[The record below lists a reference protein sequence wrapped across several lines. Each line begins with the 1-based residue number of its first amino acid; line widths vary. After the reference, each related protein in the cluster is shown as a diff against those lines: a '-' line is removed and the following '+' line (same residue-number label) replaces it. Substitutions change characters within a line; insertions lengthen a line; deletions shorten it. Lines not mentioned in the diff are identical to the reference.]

1 LKEARGDAMKD
12 ILKVGIFMT
21 LALAVLGYLILRAEQ
36 IRLFAPRGAHFVARF
51 ESVAGLD
58 DQSAIR
64 VAGVR
69 VGRVDGIELRGGEAL
84 VGLLLER
91 DVTLPEGTRAEIAN
105 LGLLGDK
112 YVELVLGPEG
122 APPLREGAVIPGVP
136 TTGID
141 DVITSIGQV
150 AESLR
155 SVTGQL
161 SGEREVEGP
170 LGRLV
175 VNLESTSA
183 QLRDLIGSNRDQLD
197 ATFANFE
204 AVSASLAHELPALT
218 RHLGDLLEEVRLV
231 VAENRGPMRDGL
243 ANVEK
248 VTDDLQISVRN
259 LNDISGR
266 LARGEGTLGKL
277 LTSEEAHDELVAA
290 LESVQGGVDTLSS
303 TLGRVNKL
311 RLDLAL
317 QGFYLQDAEAT
328 HGSFSLDV
336 DPQSGRLYR
345 VAVVDD
351 PAGRLRTKTQTI
363 TTTRSDGSVETE
375 VIENQTV
382 EDKTSIS
389 ALFGFPVGERYR
401 LWAGLVESRFGVQLD
416 YEPHERWNVSLE
428 AFDFDRQREL
438 DPHLRLTA
446 AWRPLEHFYLLG
458 GYDDPLVSDRDSL
471 FVGAG
476 IRWRDDDL
484 KYLLGSIPRF

>member
-1 LKEARGDAMKD
+1 MKD
-12 ILKVGIFMT
+12 TLKVGIFMT
-21 LALAVLGYLILRAEQ
+21 LALVALGYLILRAEQ
-36 IRLFAPRGAHFVARF
+36 IRLFAPRGDRFLARF

-64 VAGVR
+64 LSGVR
-69 VGRVDGIELRGGEAL
+69 VGRVEGIELRGSDAL

-91 DVTLPEGTRAEIAN
+91 DVTLTEGATASIQN

-112 YVELVLGPEG
+112 YVEIEPGPPD
-122 APPLREGAVIPGVP
+122 APPLPQGAIIPGLAS
-136 TTGID
+136 TSID
-141 DVITSIGQV
+141 DVITSIGFV
-150 AESLR
+150 AESMR
-155 SVTGQL
+155 NITGQL
-161 SGEREVEGP
+161 TGELEVQGP

-183 QLRDLIGSNRDQLD
+183 QLRDLIGNNREQLD

-204 AVSASLAHELPALT
+204 AVSASLARELPRLSGQLA
-218 RHLGDLLEEVRLV
+218 DLLAEVRGV
-231 VAENRGPMRDGL
+231 VAENRGTLHQGL
-243 ANVEK
+243 ANVET
-248 VTDDLQISVRN
+248 VTEDLQVSVRN
-259 LNDISGR
+259 LNEISGR

-277 LTSEEAHDELVAA
+277 LTSEQAHDELVSA
-290 LESVQGGVDTLSS
+290 LESVQGGVESLTS
-303 TLGRVNKL
+303 TLGRVDKL

-317 QGFYLQDAEAT
+317 QGFYLPDAEGT
-328 HGSFSLDV
+328 HGSFSIDV

-375 VIENQTV
+375 VIENRTV
-382 EDKTSIS
+382 EDKTTLS
-389 ALFGFPVGERYR
+389 AMFGFPVGERYR
-401 LWAGLVESRFGVQLD
+401 LWAGLLESRFGVQVD
-416 YEPHERWNVSLE
+416 YRPAERWNLSVE
-428 AFDFDRQREL
+428 AFDFDRPEEL

-458 GYDDPLVSDRDSL
+458 GYDDPLASERDSL

-476 IRWRDDDL
+476 VRWRDDDL

>member
-1 LKEARGDAMKD
+1 MKD
-12 ILKVGIFMT
+12 TLKVGIFMT
-21 LALAVLGYLILRAEQ
+21 LALGALGYLILRAEQ
-36 IRLFAPRGAHFVARF
+36 IRLFAPRGAHYTARF

-64 VAGVR
+64 IAGVR
-69 VGRVDGIELRGGEAL
+69 VGRVEGIELRGREAL

-91 DVTLPEGTRAEIAN
+91 DVTLTAGSRAEIQN

-112 YVELVLGPEG
+112 YVEIVPGPQDAPVLP
-122 APPLREGAVIPGVP
+122 EGAVIPGVP
-136 TTGID
+136 TTSID
-141 DVITSIGQV
+141 DVITSIGRV

-161 SGEREVEGP
+161 TGELEVQGP

-175 VNLESTSA
+175 VNLEATSA

-204 AVSASLAHELPALT
+204 AVSASLARELPALSKN
-218 RHLGDLLEEVRLV
+218 LADLLQEVRGV
-231 VAENRGPMRDGL
+231 VAENRGTLHEGL
-243 ANVEK
+243 ANVET
-248 VTDDLQISVRN
+248 VTEDLQVSVRN
-259 LNDISGR
+259 LNEISGR

-290 LESVQGGVDTLSS
+290 LDSVQSGVETLSS
-303 TLGRVNKL
+303 TLGRVDKL

-317 QGFYLQDAEAT
+317 QGFYLQESEGS
-328 HGSFSLDV
+328 HGSFSIDV

-345 VAVVDD
+345 VALVDD

-363 TTTRSDGSVETE
+363 TTTRPDGTTETE
-375 VIENQTV
+375 IIRNETV
-382 EDKTSIS
+382 EDKTSVS

-401 LWAGLVESRFGVQLD
+401 LWAGLLESRFGVQVD
-416 YEPHERWNVSLE
+416 YQAHERVNLSVE
-428 AFDFDRQREL
+428 AFDFDRPAEL

-446 AWRPLEHFYLLG
+446 AWRPHRHFYLLG
-458 GYDDPLVSDRDSL
+458 GYDDPLASDRDSL